1 MLAMSGALLVQV
13 NVTPLRDFPLESWA
27 VAVNVS
33 WALMPR
39 KLVVGLM
46 TITASVPVEEPPHPT
61 SSATSA
67 SIEHKRCAAKRELG
81 SVAEKRV
88 RIRASTPDYPEVRRF
103 QTPGIGQS
111 CWAN

>member
-1 MLAMSGALLVQV
+1 MWPVATPALSMLATSGALLVQV
-13 NVTPLRDFPLESWA
+13 KVIPLRDFPLESWA

-46 TITASVPVEEPPHPT
+46 MITASEPVEELPHPK
-61 SSATSA
+61 SSAASA
-67 SIEHKRCAAKRELG
+67 SNEHQRCALRRELG

-88 RIRASTPDYPEVRRF
+88 RIRAITPGHPEVRRF
-103 QTPGIGQS
+103 
-111 CWAN
+111 